1 MGSRTVI
8 RTRFTDSFGL
18 EAPIMSAPI
27 ARITGGNLAGA
38 VSAAGALGTFG
49 GSDVVR
55 GPDWLSGEV
64 AAIRDRTERPFGVGF
79 ITHFL
84 PYTQPNFEAALETRP
99 PVVIFSFAPAGPW
112 MRQARD
118 AGARVICQVQT
129 MDLVRDALD
138 EGADA
143 LLVQGHEAG
152 GHTGTMGLL
161 PFLAAALD
169 VSGDTP
175 VLAAGGVS
183 SGRALAAVL
192 AAGADGASLG
202 TAFLASREAIEV
214 PAAYKDA
221 IVESTGE
228 DTVFTRLYDDALGI
242 PWPAPVGMRL
252 RRTKHTDQWG
262 GREDEIKDHLEE
274 LRSELPEVLDV
285 ERFDPEVS
293 TLLYGQ
299 SAASVGAVRSAGD
312 IVRNI
317 CGDAEA
323 LLRHRVPSLLDQ
335 RT

>member
-1 MGSRTVI
+1 MI
-8 RTRFTDSFGL
+8 HTRFTKSFGV

-27 ARITGGNLAGA
+27 ARITGATLAGA

-49 GSDVVR
+49 GSDAVR
-55 GPDWLSGEV
+55 GPEWIRGEV
-64 AAIRDRTERPFGVGF
+64 DAIRARTDRPFGVGF
-79 ITHFL
+79 ISHFL
-84 PYTQPNFEAALETRP
+84 PYTQPNFDAALEARP
-99 PVVIFSFAPAGPW
+99 PVIVFSFAPVGPW
-112 MRQARD
+112 IQRARD

-129 MDLVRDALD
+129 MDLVRDAIE

-183 SGRALAAVL
+183 SSRALAAVI

-202 TAFLASREAIEV
+202 TAFLASREATDV
-214 PAAYKDA
+214 PDAYKDA

-228 DTVFTRLYDDALGI
+228 DTVFTTLYDDAHGT
-242 PWPAPVGMRL
+242 PWPESIGMRL
-252 RRTKHTDQWG
+252 RRTKHTDLWL
-262 GREDEIKDHLEE
+262 GREDEAKEHQAE
-274 LRSELPEVLDV
+274 LRAELPEVLDV

-299 SAASVGAVRSAGD
+299 SAASVAAVRSVSA
-312 IVRNI
+312 IVRSL
-317 CGDAEA
+317 CDEAEA
-323 LLRHRVPSLLDQ
+323 LLRHRVPALFDE
-335 RT
+335 RA

>member
-1 MGSRTVI
+1 VI
-8 RTRFTDSFGL
+8 RTRFTEAFGV
-18 EAPIMSAPI
+18 EAPIMSAPM
-27 ARITGGNLAGA
+27 AVVTGASLAGA

-49 GSDVVR
+49 GMNPG
-55 GPDWLSGEV
+55 GPQWLHDEV
-64 AAIRDRTERPFGVGF
+64 AAIRSHTDRPFGVGF

-84 PYTQPNFEAALETRP
+84 PYTEALFAAALETRP
-99 PVVIFSFAPAGPW
+99 PVIVLSFAPAGAW
-112 MRQARD
+112 IRRAHD

-161 PFLAAALD
+161 PFLARALEI
-169 VSGDTP
+169 SGDTP

-202 TAFLASREAIEV
+202 TAFLASREAIDV
-214 PAAYKDA
+214 PDAYKDA
-221 IVESTGE
+221 IVESNGE
-228 DTVFTRLYDDALGI
+228 DTVFTTLYDDARGVQ
-242 PWPAPVGMRL
+242 WPKPVGMRL
-252 RRTKHTDQWG
+252 RRTKHTDKWL
-262 GREDEIKDHLEE
+262 GREDEVEEHLED
-274 LRSELPEVLDV
+274 LRAELPEVLDF

-299 SAASVGAVRSAGD
+299 SAASVAAVRSASE
-312 IVRNI
+312 IVRGL
-317 CGDAEA
+317 CDDAESLLRNRLPA
-323 LLRHRVPSLLDQ
+323 LLDEQV
-335 RT
+335 

>member
-1 MGSRTVI
+1 VI
-8 RTRFTDSFGL
+8 HTRFTETFGL
-18 EAPIMSAPI
+18 DAPIMSAPM
-27 ARITGGNLAGA
+27 AMVTGASLASA

-49 GSDVVR
+49 GMNPVR
-55 GPDWLSGEV
+55 GPQWLSDEV
-64 AAIRDRTERPFGVGF
+64 AAIRGQTDRPFGVGF

-84 PYTQPNFEAALETRP
+84 TFTEELFDAALETRP
-99 PVVIFSFAPAGPW
+99 PVIVLSFAPTGQWLRRAH
-112 MRQARD
+112 D

-129 MDLVRDALD
+129 MDLLRDALE

-161 PFLAAALD
+161 PFLASALE

-202 TAFLASREAIEV
+202 TAFLVSREATDV
-214 PAAYKDA
+214 PDAYKEG
-221 IVESTGE
+221 IVQSNGE
-228 DTVFTRLYDDALGI
+228 DTVFTTLYDDAQGLH
-242 PWPAPVGMRL
+242 WPKPVGMRL
-252 RRTKHTDQWG
+252 RRTKHTDQWL
-262 GREDEIKDHLEE
+262 GREDEVEEHLDE
-274 LRSELPEVLDV
+274 LRAELPAVLDF

-299 SAASVGAVRSAGD
+299 SAASVDAVRPAGE
-312 IVRNI
+312 IVRTL
-317 CGDAEA
+317 CDEAAA
-323 LLRHRVPSLLDQ
+323 LLRTRLPALLDE
-335 RT
+335 